1 MKMIPCAAFAATLIV
16 LAAPLAAQSSP
27 RLRSDTALA
36 SLVAAENAFSEAS
49 RKDGAQAAF
58 LRFLTADALLY
69 RPKVVKA
76 HAFLKAR
83 AMPPELLLLW
93 EPIFADVSR
102 AGDLGYTTGPWIS
115 QRRDAPQADPSF
127 GQYVTIWQRQ
137 ADRTWKAVLDA
148 GIAHGADPVGPRGVD
163 APAAG
168 TWQGTAAQLSGAQ
181 RSMMQADSV
190 LNIAAGR
197 TGAATAMQQ
206 RAAPHMRLLRMGR
219 EPMQRDS
226 AFNFLRAASTY
237 TWRAVGGGMSASGD
251 LGYVYGVYAVPVN
264 GPGRES
270 GDYLRIWRRN
280 AAGEWQVVLDLTS
293 PEAPVRR

>member
-1 MKMIPCAAFAATLIV
+1 MTQRAAIAAALLF
-16 LAAPLAAQSSP
+16 LATPPLAAQTSSQ
-27 RLRSDTALA
+27 RVRTDTALA
-36 SLVAAENAFSEAS
+36 SLIAAEKAFSAAS
-49 RKDGAQAAF
+49 EKDGAQAAF
-58 LRFLTADALLY
+58 LRFLTPEALIY

-76 HAFLKAR
+76 HAFLR
-83 AMPPELLLLW
+83 ASPMPPALLLLW
-93 EPIFADVSR
+93 EPVFADVSR

-115 QRRDAPQADPSF
+115 QRRDAPQADPAF

-137 ADRTWKAVLDA
+137 ADKTWKAVLDA
-148 GIAHGADPVGPRGVD
+148 GIAHGADPVGPRGIE
-163 APAAG
+163 APPASD
-168 TWQGTAAQLSGAQ
+168 WRGTAAQNSGAQ

-190 LNIAAGR
+190 LNR
-197 TGAATAMQQ
+197 TVARLGAATAIQQ

-219 EPMQRDS
+219 DPLVRDS
-226 AFNFLRAASTY
+226 AMNFLRATNNY
-237 TWRAVGGGMSASGD
+237 TWRAVGGGMASSGD

-280 AAGEWQVVLDLTS
+280 AVGEWQVVLDLTS